1 MAAPAR
7 ATPPVEPWRD
17 AAAQPFVRIEGVT
30 KTFGKFYACDDISL
44 DIYRGEFFA
53 LLGGSGSG
61 KSTLLR
67 VMAGFETPDKGR
79 VLIDGVDV
87 TALPPYQRP
96 VNMMFQSYALFPH
109 MNVFENVAYGLRV
122 TRRPQDEV
130 RSRVHEALSMVGLED
145 LAQREITALSGGQ
158 QQRVALARALVIEP
172 RVLLFDEPLS
182 NLDAKLRKR
191 VREDIRELQQRLG
204 ITTVYVTHDQEEALA
219 ISDRIVVMQHGVI
232 EQIGTPLD
240 LYSRP
245 RTRFV
250 ADFIGS
256 ANFLPGSYDGQEISI
271 GSYSLPHSQEIP
283 TGPATVMIRPEAVQ
297 FATGD
302 YEGLPATVRSN
313 AYLGPVSEYLFETE
327 FGEIFAT
334 ISGDGSTAFQRG
346 DLVQLQLK
354 EAGVFLIR

>member
-1 MAAPAR
+1 LNNHGS
-7 ATPPVEPWRD
+7 ATVELRSLVKRFIRD
-17 AAAQPFVRIEGVT
+17 SVAVDSIDLRISPGELVT
-30 KTFGKFYACDDISL
+30 
-44 DIYRGEFFA
+44 
-53 LLGGSGSG
+53 LLGPSGCGKTTTLRMIAGREQATSG
-61 KSTLLR
+61 KVLL
-67 VMAGFETPDKGR
+67 
-79 VLIDGVDV
+79 DGEDI
-87 TALPPYQRP
+87 TRLPAYLRDITM
-96 VNMMFQSYALFPH
+96 VFQSYALFPH

-158 QQRVALARALVIEP
+158 QQRVALARALVIQP

-256 ANFLPGSYDGQEISI
+256 ANFLPGSFDGQEISI
-271 GSYSLPHSQEIP
+271 GAYSLPHTQEIP
-283 TGPATVMIRPEAVQ
+283 PGAATVMIRPEAVQ

-302 YEGLPATVRSN
+302 YRGLPATVRSN

-346 DLVQLQLK
+346 DQVQLQLK
-354 EAGVFLIR
+354 EAGVYLIR